1 MKSANSVLLAEKVA
15 AVKTLKDEIAS
26 LRAVVKLERENAK
39 VARTIAKAEKL
50 AMREAKAAARA

>member
-39 VARTIAKAEKL
+39 VAPYHCQG
-50 AMREAKAAARA
+50 